1 MEYEKTF
8 AGLIAKNLKDF
19 NVYNFGVG
27 SYSTAVHLFKLKK
40 IIEKNIIPT
49 KILVFLNLTD
59 VIDES
64 TRWYYDENDN
74 RAKLRD
80 DDTYKESKAMNQNF
94 KDNNFKLSKNLFSY
108 INYYFRDL
116 KAKIKLKTVNKY
128 KIKTSIQGNFTYTH
142 LNELDARF

>member
-1 MEYEKTF
+1 
-8 AGLIAKNLKDF
+8 
-19 NVYNFGVG
+19 
-27 SYSTAVHLFKLKK
+27 
-40 IIEKNIIPT
+40 
-49 KILVFLNLTD
+49 
-59 VIDES
+59 
-64 TRWYYDENDN
+64 
-74 RAKLRD
+74 
-80 DDTYKESKAMNQNF
+80 MNQNF